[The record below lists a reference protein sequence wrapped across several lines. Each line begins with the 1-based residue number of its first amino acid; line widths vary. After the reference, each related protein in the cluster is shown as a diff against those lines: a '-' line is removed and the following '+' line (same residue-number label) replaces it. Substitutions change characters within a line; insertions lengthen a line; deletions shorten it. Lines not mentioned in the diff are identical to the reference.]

1 MNYIAHPTDI
11 PLNPSEEFSMLN
23 EIFEQQ
29 VFELCIHEENGQKAY
44 YIPYMM
50 NDALE
55 CYLILEHCRMT
66 GEYQPETDENEEEG
80 PCSGQLEEKD
90 DLFGLIVRQG
100 QDRVFTLW
108 FRSIRKVLKCYQ
120 YHAIGHF
127 WQEGQEQWR
136 RLVYI
141 LGTIHDKYQ
150 YLGEEVC
157 SGEEQEL
164 LKLAEFSPLRRWS
177 PLGDPAEPPAPSSE
191 AGIEAMKALAQEA
204 GDRTY
209 ERLLI
214 LYEKFPWPFLGKLL
228 AKQLTDPGRT
238 GIYELLEKKIQS
250 ASEKYPPRDYGKQ
263 CNTEIRCKRKQADE
277 ALKRLGFSGTYPEY
291 RKKNIGVIA
300 MEEHPFTVM
309 ESEEFQFCI
318 RFMVSICSEGHWSR
332 NGGFFRG
339 AGRKSG
345 IAQSVQEIEEMT
357 HLL

>member
-1 MNYIAHPTDI
+1 MPHLTNLP
-11 PLNPSEEFSMLN
+11 PNPSEEFSMLN

-90 DLFGLIVRQG
+90 DIFGLIVRQG

-157 SGEEQEL
+157 SREEQEL

-191 AGIEAMKALAQEA
+191 EGIEAMKALARET
-204 GDRTY
+204 GDRAY
-209 ERLLI
+209 ERLLM
-214 LYEKFPWPFLGKLL
+214 LYEKVSMLVPWKAAGETADRSGTNGDL
-228 AKQLTDPGRT
+228 
-238 GIYELLEKKIQS
+238 S
-250 ASEKYPPRDYGKQ
+250 ASGKEDTVCIGKISAQ
-263 CNTEIRCKRKQADE
+263 GLRKTVQ
-277 ALKRLGFSGTYPEY
+277 Y
-291 RKKNIGVIA
+291 RN
-300 MEEHPFTVM
+300 
-309 ESEEFQFCI
+309 
-318 RFMVSICSEGHWSR
+318 
-332 NGGFFRG
+332 
-339 AGRKSG
+339 
-345 IAQSVQEIEEMT
+345 SV
-357 HLL
+357 

>member
-1 MNYIAHPTDI
+1 MGYIAFPNLTRFSQ
-11 PLNPSEEFSMLN
+11 NPPEEFSMLN

-55 CYLILEHCRMT
+55 CYLVLEHCRMT
-66 GEYQPETDENEEEG
+66 GEYQPEADENEEEE

-90 DLFGLIVRQG
+90 GMFGLIVRQG

-108 FRSIRKVLKCYQ
+108 FRSIQKVLKCYQ

-141 LGTIHDKYQ
+141 LGTLHDKYQ

-157 SGEEQEL
+157 SREEQEL

-191 AGIEAMKALAQEA
+191 AGIEAMKALAREA
-204 GDRTY
+204 GDRAY
-209 ERLLI
+209 ERLLM
-214 LYEKFPWPFLGKLL
+214 LYEKFPFSFLGKLL

-238 GIYELLEKKIQS
+238 GIYQLLEKKIQS
-250 ASEKYPPRDYGKQ
+250 ASE
-263 CNTEIRCKRKQADE
+263 
-277 ALKRLGFSGTYPEY
+277 
-291 RKKNIGVIA
+291 
-300 MEEHPFTVM
+300 
-309 ESEEFQFCI
+309 
-318 RFMVSICSEGHWSR
+318 
-332 NGGFFRG
+332 
-339 AGRKSG
+339 
-345 IAQSVQEIEEMT
+345 
-357 HLL
+357 